1 MGSINVG
8 NYADGVR
15 FIHRD
20 SEKKNITAG
29 CLRNWAKKIYSGC
42 SQRFCS

>member
-8 NYADGVR
+8 NYADDVR

-20 SEKKNITAG
+20 NEKKIIDG
-29 CLRNWAKKIYSGC
+29 CLRNWVKKIYSGC
-42 SQRFCS
+42 CQCFCS